1 MYDREHVTI
10 PSGADYYAIN
20 PRGSVPCLVLDDGTL
35 LTEVVSVLAY
45 IGSMVHAQPH
55 IQSVPLQYKYSH
67 IFYQH
72 GPGGRA
78 TMPPGSSS
86 SYFKALGLLS
96 FISTELHALFGHLL
110 NPNLPEEMQEIMRRK
125 LQAKLQY
132 MNADTFVDNREYMV
146 GGAFSAADA
155 YMYVVLSWAAH
166 TEVDIDGYKHIR
178 RYYDRLA
185 AMPFVAEAFE
195 AMDHNPAASLRV

>member
-1 MYDREHVTI
+1 MVKLYYSPNSAGAAAFLAARAGGVSLETEQVDLREHVTI

-20 PRGSVPCLVLDDGTL
+20 PRGTVPCLVLDDGTL

-45 IGSMVHAQPH
+45 IGSM
-55 IQSVPLQYKYSH
+55 
-67 IFYQH
+67 H

-195 AMDHNPAASLRV
+195 A